1 MPRITAFVPIR
12 LNSTRVARKSI
23 RPLRGKSLS
32 RYLLETL
39 LVTPG
44 LDRVC
49 VYCSDDAVLDH
60 LPDGVEFIRRPAELD
75 GDRTLGIEIYRSFL
89 STVESDFYLLAH
101 VTSPFIRP
109 ETFGG
114 AIEAV
119 RNGTHDSALTVRP
132 IQTFCWYQGRPLNYE
147 LTHVKRTQDLDPVY
161 AETSACYLFPR
172 ELMAEQGRRVG
183 SNPYFIVT
191 DFPEDIDIDT
201 EADFLLAEAW
211 LRSQEE
217 GQPA

>member
-1 MPRITAFVPIR
+1 MPGITAFVPIR

-23 RPLRGKSLS
+23 RPLGGKSLS

-49 VYCSDDAVLDH
+49 VYCSDEAVRDH
-60 LPDGVEFIRRPAELD
+60 LPDGVEFILRPAELD
-75 GDRTLGIEIYRSFL
+75 GDSTLGVEIYRAFL
-89 STVESDFYLLAH
+89 AAVRSDFYLLAH

-109 ETFGG
+109 ATFAG

-119 RNGTHDSALTVRP
+119 RRGTHDSALTVRP
-132 IQTFCWYQGRPLNYE
+132 IQTFCWYRGRPLNYE
-147 LTHVKRTQDLDPVY
+147 LTHVKRTQDLEPVH

-172 ELMAEQGRRVG
+172 GLMETEGRRVG

-211 LRSQEE
+211 LRSQQA
-217 GQPA
+217 GGAG